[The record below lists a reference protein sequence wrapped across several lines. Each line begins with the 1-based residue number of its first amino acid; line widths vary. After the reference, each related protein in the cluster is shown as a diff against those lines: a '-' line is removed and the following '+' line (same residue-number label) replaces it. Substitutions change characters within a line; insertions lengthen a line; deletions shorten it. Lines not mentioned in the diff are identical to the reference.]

1 MGFANLQLML
11 DKSTEMAQERLIY
24 SITAYMERQGM
35 LPCRKESAERT
46 IAFAPTAAGWAVYDD
61 CADRLDMA
69 ALDGLGRTLTAKLH
83 TRAIGVMTA
92 RSDHMLRLYSEG
104 WLRDTY
110 LTSRQEF
117 ARETGRG
124 LVCRAHAIRWRAQL
138 VKTARVRDLADVF
151 ARGHQQ
157 KETVFPELRRLLG
170 LPEAACYGFA
180 SLEEVK
186 PDGQITLYFCSS
198 TTIRQPLWERLFKP
212 RERVAPGMLFFSKT
226 SPKRRRSG
234 EK

>member
-11 DKSTEMAQERLIY
+11 DKNTEMAQERLLY

-35 LPCRKESAERT
+35 IPCRKESAERT
-46 IAFAPTAAGWAVYDD
+46 VAFVPTAVGWAIYDD

-69 ALDGLGRTLTAKLH
+69 ALDGLGRALTAKLH
-83 TRAIGVMTA
+83 TRAVGVMAA
-92 RSDHMLRLYSEG
+92 RTGHMLRLYADG
-104 WLRDTY
+104 RLWDTY

-117 ARETGRG
+117 AREAGWG
-124 LVCRAHAIRWRAQL
+124 IPCRAHAIRWRAQL

-151 ARGHQQ
+151 ARGQQQ
-157 KETVFPELRRLLG
+157 KETVFPALCGLLG
-170 LPEAACYGFA
+170 LPEAASYGFA
-180 SLEEVK
+180 SLDEAK

-212 RERVAPGMLFFSKT
+212 HQRVAPGMLCTPKT
-226 SPKRRRSG
+226 SSKRKRSD